1 MSFDRRTPSNAEV
14 KERVEVYRYSICGT
28 SWPGI
33 GLINFTFT
41 SWGIVFERNLA
52 TIMQIGAKV
61 T

>member
-1 MSFDRRTPSNAEV
+1 MV
-14 KERVEVYRYSICGT
+14 WYRM
-28 SWPGI
+28 
-33 GLINFTFT
+33 NVTFT